1 MMTLKNVKD
10 WMQKQIQAQTQA
22 NWKIGIYDSS
32 KQKTICVCNLTSNR
46 SKLAIGGLANTNTSV
61 KGVSIVIHWTKNPDE
76 TECIAQAVHGLFYGK
91 QPIIS
96 GYQTVLCEM
105 RSDEPIS
112 VGTDEQGVYEYVIE
126 VWITYMRDRKE
137 G

>member
-10 WMQKQIQAQTQA
+10 WMQKQIQA

-32 KQKTICVCNLTSNR
+32 KQKTICVRNLTSNR
-46 SKLAIGGLANTNTSV
+46 SKLAIGGLANTNTAV
-61 KGVSIVIHWTKNPDE
+61 KGVSIVVHWTKNPDE
-76 TECIAQAVHGLFYGK
+76 TECIVQAVHELFYGK

-112 VGTDEQGVYEYVIE
+112 VGTDDNGIYEYVIE
-126 VWITYMRDRKE
+126 TWITYMREKE
-137 G
+137 E

>member
-10 WMQKQIQAQTQA
+10 WMQKQIQA

-32 KQKTICVCNLTSNR
+32 KQKTICVRNLTSNR
-46 SKLAIGGLANTNTSV
+46 SKLAIGGLANTNTVV
-61 KGVSIVIHWTKNPDE
+61 KGVSIVVHWTKNPDE
-76 TECIAQAVHGLFYGK
+76 TECIAQEVHELFYGK

-112 VGTDEQGVYEYVIE
+112 VDTDEQGVYEYVIE

>member
-10 WMQKQIQAQTQA
+10 WMQKQIQA
-22 NWKIGIYDSS
+22 NVWKIGIYDNS
-32 KQKTICVCNLTSNR
+32 KQKTICVRNLTSNR
-46 SKLAIGGLANTNTSV
+46 NKLAIGGLSNTSTAV
-61 KGVSIVIHWTKNPDE
+61 KGVSIVVHWNKNPDE
-76 TECIAQAVHGLFYGK
+76 TERVAQDVHALFYGN
-91 QPIIS
+91 QPMIEGFQI
-96 GYQTVLCEM
+96 VMCEM
-105 RSDEPIS
+105 RSDEPIF

>member
-1 MMTLKNVKD
+1 MTLKNVKD
-10 WMQKQIQAQTQA
+10 WMQKQIQA

-32 KQKTICVCNLTSNR
+32 KQKTICVRNLTSNR
-46 SKLAIGGLANTNTSV
+46 SKLAIGGLANTNTAV

-76 TECIAQAVHGLFYGK
+76 AECIAQEVHELFYGK

>member
-10 WMQKQIQAQTQA
+10 WMQKQIQA
-22 NWKIGIYDSS
+22 NVWKIGIYDNS
-32 KQKTICVCNLTSNR
+32 KQKTICVRNLTSNR
-46 SKLAIGGLANTNTSV
+46 NKLAIGGLANTSTAV
-61 KGVSIVIHWTKNPDE
+61 KGISVVVHWTKNPDE
-76 TECIAQAVHGLFYGK
+76 TERVAQDVLTLFYGK
-91 QPIIS
+91 QPMIE